1 MSLIPISPVPS
12 KSPRSRAGSTVDG
25 ERGTRLSTV
34 SVAGESNLE
43 EFAAC
48 KSILQDLV
56 KNGGESREP
65 LSKVLAAYEKMF
77 SLLDTEAAMPR
88 LSEAAMPRLSVS
100 SSKATLP
107 QELSPISA
115 DVAAQPSG
123 AASPQSPLQEPSSP
137 SVASTK
143 PERRVPRPAEPKEL
157 SQSSGD
163 VSAKP
168 IARHRKVVRQIDMK
182 EVFSPPVPS
191 ASCRE
196 PPLDAQRA
204 SVNSR
209 NTPSPRENMV
219 PDAHRGVCASRI
231 VDVVDASA
239 CRRPIRGDRAQRGSE
254 VSPHRLS
261 RGKACPTSPL
271 VSRNNVSFTAAS
283 RARQPVVV
291 LPVSALAETSL
302 RMSRSTPSANAHRV
316 LSPEH
321 QRPVYGSGEVFRPP
335 TNKVSLPVREGV
347 LSAGSPSPSNAVT
360 TSVGGLETTG
370 RSAEQAKA
378 AEVQNAKHR
387 ARSETIALRR
397 GVQPVRSHGASGLK
411 TPSKSFSHQLGMM
424 TLGGSP
430 TSFPRQTGSEFA

>member
-1 MSLIPISPVPS
+1 M
-12 KSPRSRAGSTVDG
+12 DG
-25 ERGTRLSTV
+25 ERGSRLSTV
-34 SVAGESNLE
+34 STAGESNLE

-48 KSILQDLV
+48 KNILEDLV

-77 SLLDTEAAMPR
+77 SLLDTEAAIPR
-88 LSEAAMPRLSVS
+88 LTVS
-100 SSKATLP
+100 SPKATIP

-115 DVAAQPSG
+115 DAAHPSG
-123 AASPQSPLQEPSSP
+123 AASPQSAFQEPSSP
-137 SVASTK
+137 SARFTK
-143 PERRVPRPAEPKEL
+143 PERKVPRQAESKEL
-157 SQSSGD
+157 SPNSGD
-163 VSAKP
+163 GSAKP
-168 IARHRKVVRQIDMK
+168 VARSRKVVRQIDMK

-191 ASCRE
+191 VSCRE

-204 SVNSR
+204 SANSR
-209 NTPSPRENMV
+209 NTPSPRESKV

-239 CRRPIRGDRAQRGSE
+239 CRRPVRGDRAQRGSE

-271 VSRNNVSFTAAS
+271 VSRNNVSLTAAS

-302 RMSRSTPSANAHRV
+302 RMSRSTPTANAHRV

-321 QRPVYGSGEVFRPP
+321 QRSVYGSGEVFRPP

-347 LSAGSPSPSNAVT
+347 LSASSPAPSNAMT

-378 AEVQNAKHR
+378 AEVQNARHR
-387 ARSETIALRR
+387 ARSETTALRR

-411 TPSKSFSHQLGMM
+411 TPSKSVSQQLGMM
-424 TLGGSP
+424 TLGVSP
-430 TSFPRQTGSEFA
+430 TSFPRQTGSEFP